1 MRIIE
6 GNVAKCD
13 FAEIIHFK
21 SMKVDTTAIEQEI
34 TAHEKQ
40 LRQSLTVWFTI
51 NRRNMHNRCAAV
63 SWSSMC
69 KECRNI
75 G

>member
-1 MRIIE
+1 MTAGI
-6 GNVAKCD
+6 VAAMMQEK
-13 FAEIIHFK
+13 IG
-21 SMKVDTTAIEQEI
+21 MKVDTTAIEQEI
-34 TAHEKQ
+34 TAREKQ

-69 KECRNI
+69 KGCRNI